1 LNTHADKTQETKS
14 QSVANGNIEIKRSDE
29 STYQFVDIRPEA
41 TAQRK
46 LQEMG
51 NNTPQVSQLRA
62 FQEMANNSPQVKQ
75 MAQLQAIAN
84 NHSAQKQQPIQKKEN
99 NTGLPDAL
107 KSGIEN
113 LSGMSMGDVKVHYNS
128 DKPAQLQAH
137 AYAQGTDIHLASGQ
151 EKHLPH
157 EAWHVVQQKQG
168 RVKPTMQMK
177 GKVNV
182 NDDAGLE
189 KEADV
194 MGAKAENIKF
204 NTSEQLPFSL
214 KKNTINNPVRQNK
227 LFIAETEI
235 TEALLT
241 SKLSEDKVLKSEEKE
256 EVKEVISFWIV
267 VGDKNFT
274 TWEDAIKE
282 AKVNLAFDTAE
293 NREYKLQL
301 SIPTGFPGLNAKV
314 TVIYE
319 EEETAK
325 NQEWKFEVKG
335 GAELDVWGLL
345 KLGVEIA
352 LELKVSIENKVKK
365 GMTWMDAAEMVIKD
379 FNMRERMEDIDEL
392 GKIATEAIPE
402 IQDATVKANKMVDEA
417 LAKFKIDSSA
427 ENVNKEFE
435 KSITGFGAYCDPSLM
450 DNLVKFEES
459 IKNYVKVALELLGC
473 NKQFTLK
480 SLSAK
485 RIEHLIKDML
495 VNAQPGADKRLRE
508 TWDHELIKETGDLI
522 KVFTALKPSNES
534 FEKSSIAYSAQGMI
548 NAYAQ
553 IGDLDSTG
561 GKMTVGAGLKASR
574 NPDDNKKT
582 AVEGVMMAKGELNVG
597 AAKGELIAKLNHPL
611 NGPNYWEAELEVE
624 IKKIIP
630 SGINSTILLLRLT
643 KTLLPLI
650 TTEAKKEENQ
660 EGKEKGESLWKKS
673 KEFIK
678 EANRVGYDSFKDIG
692 IKGSENRDLI
702 LFFSIKEVII
712 DKGGTKKSTFEVELE
727 VGEGS
732 EVKQSVPG
740 GQEVEYSTKNKLK
753 VKK

>member
-29 STYQFVDIRPEA
+29 SIYQFVDIRPEA

-46 LQEMG
+46 LQHLA
-51 NNTPQVSQLRA
+51 NNSPRAVQLKA
-62 FQEMANNSPQVKQ
+62 FQVMANNSPQVKQ

-84 NHSAQKQQPIQKKEN
+84 DHSALHQQHIQKKEN

-107 KSGIEN
+107 KTGIEK
-113 LSGMSMGDVKVHYNS
+113 LSGMSMDDVKVHYNS

-137 AYAQGTDIHLASGQ
+137 AFAQGTEIHLASGQ

-168 RVKPTMQMK
+168 RVRPTLQMK

-182 NDDAGLE
+182 NDDAVLE
-189 KEADV
+189 NEADV
-194 MGAKAENIKF
+194 MGAKADNIKF

-227 LFIAETEI
+227 LLISNNEI
-235 TEALLT
+235 TEELLNT
-241 SKLSEDKVLKSEEKE
+241 KLSEDKVLTSEEKE

-267 VGDKNFT
+267 VGDKNFAN
-274 TWEDAIKE
+274 WEDAINE
-282 AKVNLAFDTAE
+282 AKVSLAFDTAE
-293 NREYKLQL
+293 NHEYKLKL
-301 SIPTGFPGLNAKV
+301 SIPTGFPGINALV

-319 EEETAK
+319 EEESATK
-325 NQEWKFEVKG
+325 QEWKFEVKG
-335 GAELDVWGLL
+335 GAEFDVFWLL
-345 KLGVEIA
+345 KIGVEIA
-352 LELKVSIENKVKK
+352 LELKVSIDGKVKK
-365 GMTWMDAAEMVIKD
+365 GMTWMEAAEMVIKD
-379 FNMRERMEDIDEL
+379 FNMRERMADIDKL
-392 GKIATEAIPE
+392 GKIATEAIPH
-402 IQDATVKANKMVDEA
+402 IQNATVQANEMVVKA
-417 LAKFKIDSSA
+417 LAEFKIDHSD
-427 ENVNKEFE
+427 ENIKKQLE
-435 KSITGFGAYCDPSLM
+435 KSTTGFGAFFDPSLA
-450 DNLVKFEES
+450 DKLEKFEES
-459 IKNYVKVALELLGC
+459 IKNYVTEALEVLHC
-473 NKQFTLK
+473 NQPFTLK

-485 RIEHLIKDML
+485 RIEALIRDIL
-495 VNAQPGADKRLRE
+495 AVSIPGAEQRRRKEWND
-508 TWDHELIKETGDLI
+508 ELNHETGNLI

-534 FEKSSIAYSAQGMI
+534 FENSSIAYSAQGMI

-574 NPDDNKKT
+574 NPDDKKKT
-582 AVEGVMMAKGELNVG
+582 EVEGVMMAKGELNVNG
-597 AAKGELIAKLNHPL
+597 VKGELIAKLNHPL
-611 NGPNYWEAELEVE
+611 NGQNYWEAELEVE
-624 IKKIIP
+624 IEKLIP
-630 SGINSTILLLRLT
+630 SGINSTILLIRLT

-650 TTEAKKEENQ
+650 TTEAKKEENE

-678 EANRVGYDSFKDIG
+678 QASRVGYDSVKDIG
-692 IKGSENRDLI
+692 IKGSEKRDLI

-712 DKGGTKKSTFEVELE
+712 DKGGTKNSTFEVELE

-732 EVKQSVPG
+732 KVKQSLPG
-740 GQEVEYSTKNKLK
+740 DQEVEYSTKNKLK